1 MCEIAGVVS
10 KKAIDEVRDSEIVRN
25 MLKKLAHRGPD
36 DEGIFIGKN
45 FVFGHKR
52 LSIIDIKYGKQPMVT
67 EDGNLVITYNGEVYN
82 YLELRQ
88 KLSLSGVD
96 FRTFSDT
103 EVLLKTIWK
112 EGEDFLFKNAVGM
125 FAFATFDFSK
135 NRFLAAVDFFGIK
148 PLYYFYDGDTLI
160 FASEIKAILEYVKPQ
175 TNYQAIYDYITFQ
188 FSLGDKTFFKGIKRV
203 PPAHYLVWNL
213 HDDPK
218 VVEYWD
224 IHYNIDSYHTE
235 EYFQDTLLILL
246 QDSVRIHLRS
256 DVPVGSHLSGGL
268 DSSTVSV
275 LAGRSYPSKFYLFHG
290 RFPEYPDYDES
301 KYANVI
307 HGLLEDSELVEV
319 KPSAEDFIQDMQK
332 IVYFMDEPAAGPGV
346 FPQFELNKVIKSYVK
361 VSLGGQGGD
370 EIFGGYTRYLIAYLE
385 QCLKHA
391 IFETNEE
398 GKYVVTLSSIIENLP
413 ELKNYIPTLKY
424 FWSDGLFDSMESR
437 YFRLV
442 DRSDE
447 LVQIMKDDFK
457 EEYLREKEGRIFDE
471 FIKIFDKKDA
481 KSYFNK
487 MTYFDMK
494 TLLPAL
500 LHVEDRVSMAHSIE
514 SRVPILDRRIPE
526 FMATVPPTIKFKNGT
541 LKYLLKKSVEN
552 ILPREIVG
560 RKDKKGFP
568 VPLNEWITENK
579 KFREFVFD
587 VAFSL
592 PDIFDRTKVE
602 LLVNRA
608 RPFSRGVWG
617 LINLSLWFST
627 FRL

>member
-1 MCEIAGVVS
+1 MCAIAGVVS
-10 KKAIDEVRDSEIVRN
+10 KKEIDEVRDSEIVRN

-45 FVFGHKR
+45 FVFGHRR

-96 FRTFSDT
+96 FKTFSDT

-112 EGEDFLFKNAVGM
+112 EGEDFLFKNAIGM

-175 TNYQAIYDYITFQ
+175 INYQAIYDYITFQ

-319 KPSAEDFIQDMQK
+319 KLSADDFIQDIQK

-471 FIKIFDKKDA
+471 FIKIFNKKDA

>member
-1 MCEIAGVVS
+1 M
-10 KKAIDEVRDSEIVRN
+10 
-25 MLKKLAHRGPD
+25 
-36 DEGIFIGKN
+36 
-45 FVFGHKR
+45 
-52 LSIIDIKYGKQPMVT
+52 
-67 EDGNLVITYNGEVYN
+67 
-82 YLELRQ
+82 
-88 KLSLSGVD
+88 
-96 FRTFSDT
+96 
-103 EVLLKTIWK
+103 
-112 EGEDFLFKNAVGM
+112 
-125 FAFATFDFSK
+125 
-135 NRFLAAVDFFGIK
+135 
-148 PLYYFYDGDTLI
+148 
-160 FASEIKAILEYVKPQ
+160 KPQ